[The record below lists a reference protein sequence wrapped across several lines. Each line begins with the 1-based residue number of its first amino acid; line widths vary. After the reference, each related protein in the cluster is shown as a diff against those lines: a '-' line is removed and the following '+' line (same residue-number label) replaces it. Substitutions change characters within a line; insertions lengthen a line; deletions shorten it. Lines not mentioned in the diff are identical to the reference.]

1 MQEITSKETF
11 EEKDKRLRT
20 YVSQPTDH
28 STLPGNKEFM
38 TRVVAYDLPIG
49 YCDATWDKE
58 FLSTLR
64 YLADWT
70 TGADSYMNTEV
81 VERINEPSMISR
93 ETGIEEIIREK
104 AKEYGY

>member
-1 MQEITSKETF
+1 
-11 EEKDKRLRT
+11 
-20 YVSQPTDH
+20 
-28 STLPGNKEFM
+28 M

-70 TGADSYMNTEV
+70 TGADPYMNTGV